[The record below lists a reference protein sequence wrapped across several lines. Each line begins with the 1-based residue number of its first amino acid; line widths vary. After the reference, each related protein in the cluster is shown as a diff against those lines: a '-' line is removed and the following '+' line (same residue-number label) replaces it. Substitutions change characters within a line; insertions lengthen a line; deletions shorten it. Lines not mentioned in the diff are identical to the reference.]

1 MSLVAALE
9 ECGFPWVQMPRRHPQ
24 RPILNAQRVGNLVFA
39 SGQVPIENGK
49 VLTGK
54 VSQENIAEAQRAAML
69 CAVWS
74 LFAAGSVVDPE
85 SITGV
90 ATMQVYV
97 NVADG
102 FNDTSTVADGASD
115 MLRQLLGEAGEHSRA
130 AIGVAALPLDAL
142 VEITLT
148 FTVR

>member
-1 MSLVAALE
+1 
-9 ECGFPWVQMPRRHPQ
+9 
-24 RPILNAQRVGNLVFA
+24 
-39 SGQVPIENGK
+39 
-49 VLTGK
+49 
-54 VSQENIAEAQRAAML
+54 
-69 CAVWS
+69 
-74 LFAAGSVVDPE
+74 
-85 SITGV
+85 
-90 ATMQVYV
+90 MQVYV

-115 MLRQLLGEAGEHSRA
+115 MLRQLLGEAGEHSRT

>member
-1 MSLVAALE
+1 MSLVEALE
-9 ECGFPWVQMPRRHPQ
+9 KCGFKWVQMPRRHPQ
-24 RPILNAQRVGNLVFA
+24 RPILNAQRVGSLVFV
-39 SGQVPIENGK
+39 SGQVPIEDGK

-85 SITGV
+85 SIIGV

-115 MLRQLLGEAGEHSRA
+115 MLRQLLGEAGEHSRT